1 MKGVNLYSFVYQG
14 ILTDECLDKN
24 GRKKHRQA
32 DRHEIEE
39 LRTRLSIR
47 MLDRDLIAQA
57 EISSVAFIAMNAFEN
72 SVRAFVSKAMAEFYD
87 ADWWDKVSAS
97 IKKKVQQRKE
107 DEAKVKWHSSRG
119 TADIFYCDF
128 GDLQGII
135 ISNWDAF
142 SEVLREQEWVK
153 PILTTLERSRNVI
166 MHGGELDRQD
176 YERIGIH
183 IRDWIRQTG

>member
-1 MKGVNLYSFVYQG
+1 MDLYAFVYQG
-14 ILTDECLDKN
+14 ILTDENLDRN

-32 DRHEIEE
+32 DRHELET
-39 LRTRLSIR
+39 LRSRLSIN
-47 MLDRDLIAQA
+47 MLDGDLIAQA
-57 EISSVAFIAMNAFEN
+57 EYSSVAFIAMNAFEN
-72 SVRAFVSKAMAEFYD
+72 SVRTFVSKAMADFYD
-87 ADWWDKVSAS
+87 AEWWEKVSPN
-97 IKKKVQQRKE
+97 IKKKVSKRKE

-119 TADIFYCDF
+119 SADIYYCDF
-128 GDLQGII
+128 GDLQNII
-135 ISNWDAF
+135 IGNWDAF